1 MGLTNDNLNVIK
13 VDVLDPTVSL
23 VLGIF
28 SGLFIVHFVSKM
40 LNVYTAYAVIK
51 KKIRSVDIEPRR
63 KKTKIIFTFH
73 FYLFIIYKSRS
84 RGVKLCVMCSS
95 HQYLSRFFFQSFG
108 DKLVGHDAVV
118 SCLGFAPQKPAVTGY
133 TTATKVKLFYMYMYI
148 IYIM

>member
-28 SGLFIVHFVSKM
+28 SGLFIVDFVLKM

-63 KKTKIIFTFH
+63 KKK
-73 FYLFIIYKSRS
+73 R
-84 RGVKLCVMCSS
+84 
-95 HQYLSRFFFQSFG
+95 
-108 DKLVGHDAVV
+108 
-118 SCLGFAPQKPAVTGY
+118 
-133 TTATKVKLFYMYMYI
+133 KLFLPFI
-148 IYIM
+148 FICL